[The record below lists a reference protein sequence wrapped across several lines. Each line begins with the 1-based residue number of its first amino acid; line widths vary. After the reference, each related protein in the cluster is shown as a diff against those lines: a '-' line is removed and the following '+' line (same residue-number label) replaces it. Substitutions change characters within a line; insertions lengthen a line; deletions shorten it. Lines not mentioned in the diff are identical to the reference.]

1 MNCEFLV
8 QTREKK
14 EAGKVTMVNY
24 FVVVLRVPIYLV
36 IFRLIQI
43 FRIFNS

>member
-8 QTREKK
+8 QKK
-14 EAGKVTMVNY
+14 EAGKVTIVNY
-24 FVVVLRVPIYLV
+24 FVVVPRVPIYLV
-36 IFRLIQI
+36 IFRLKQV